1 MIGKLNGQ
9 DATKDNGVST
19 DIAFDFGRLFRRLGG
34 FVDLLGR
41 LTEAGEK
48 PIQGHGEFRVR
59 PLGEQVRG
67 DYGFSIRSGVD
78 DAPRRPPF
86 GNLHLCTRDGEFVVD
101 EVHEPLVDLIDDG
114 DDIVASID
122 LPGVLE
128 DEILV
133 RTEGKGLVVKTVGQ
147 RRLAKGVP
155 LPTPVVDDSIRT
167 AYGNGVLEIRAR
179 KSSAP

>member
-1 MIGKLNGQ
+1 MIGKLHGQ

-19 DIAFDFGRLFRRLGG
+19 DIAFDFGKLFRRLGG

-67 DYGFSIRSGVD
+67 VYGFSIRNGVGGV
-78 DAPRRPPF
+78 PRVEPF
-86 GNLHLCTRDGEFVVD
+86 GNLYARDDRLVVD
-101 EVHEPLVDLIDDG
+101 GVHEPLVDVFEEG
-114 DDIVASID
+114 DEVVVTVE

-128 DEILV
+128 NDILI
-133 RTEGKGLVVKTVGQ
+133 RTDGEGLVVKTIG
-147 RRLAKGVP
+147 RRRYAKEVR
-155 LPTPVVDDSIRT
+155 LPAPVVDGSFRKT
-167 AYGNGVLEIRAR
+167 CHNGVLEIRAR
-179 KSSAP
+179 KKTVS